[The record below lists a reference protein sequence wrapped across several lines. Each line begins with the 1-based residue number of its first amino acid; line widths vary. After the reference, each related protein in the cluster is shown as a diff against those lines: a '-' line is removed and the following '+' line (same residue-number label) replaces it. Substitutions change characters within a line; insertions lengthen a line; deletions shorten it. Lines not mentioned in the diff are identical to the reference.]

1 VWRLAS
7 PADDDAVVAMCLSL
21 NREDPGPRPVGAEQV
36 RRTLAALRQEPLRG
50 RTIVLDLEGRVAG
63 YALLVSFWS
72 NELGGETCVVDEVYV
87 VPEERGRGHASRLLQ
102 DVARDRTL
110 WPREPA
116 AVSVEVTPAN
126 ERARVLYRRLGFS
139 GGNVALILRPP
150 WPPSGADGGS

>member
-1 VWRLAS
+1 MWRPATS
-7 PADDDAVVAMCLSL
+7 ADDDAVVAMCLEL

-36 RRTLAALRQEPLRG
+36 RRTLVAFREEPHRG
-50 RTIVLDLEGRVAG
+50 RTVVLERDGRVTG

-126 ERARVLYRRLGFS
+126 GRARALYRRLGFA